1 MTGKTAN
8 GTPLTSEEILLA
20 TFGTAERPRTAA
32 HAIQFHIQ
40 LTIVSAISRE
50 GQWGARRNCTPPS
63 WKQHFTLSGWPHRPN
78 PRGSRPP
85 INRLFG
91 PRAQPESSGAFAP
104 FCHHLPGL
112 WRVSVA
118 ARGSPEGDSRCAD
131 PGLAKISGRGSG
143 YEFRIVGG
151 GPGRSPLVRAPMA
164 DLHNPSTAEVDG
176 RDRPSA
182 RDLRRRRL
190 SPGTSP
196 GVIGTAAAL
205 ASSPVLP
212 PSPKRQISRRGLGE
226 PCFLINLWILDRN
239 TIPWSAAS
247 ADPSMFIYFDSSQQV
262 CAIGSPGAEPHGPG
276 S

>member
-151 GPGRSPLVRAPMA
+151 GVLAVPPWSGPPWPISTTHQPQRSM
-164 DLHNPSTAEVDG
+164 D
-176 RDRPSA
+176 
-182 RDLRRRRL
+182 
-190 SPGTSP
+190 
-196 GVIGTAAAL
+196 GTAPRPGISVAAACL
-205 ASSPVLP
+205 LELP
-212 PSPKRQISRRGLGE
+212 P
-226 PCFLINLWILDRN
+226 
-239 TIPWSAAS
+239 AS
-247 ADPSMFIYFDSSQQV
+247 
-262 CAIGSPGAEPHGPG
+262 
-276 S
+276 